1 MSDVLE
7 TIKKIEDSYEAS
19 RKIFDAMQLERAK
32 FVDALDGNKHPW
44 IGKLCWF
51 SDEKKKLGKSD
62 MGLLKYFNKDNLING
77 GRPYSTCMRS
87 YMYCRA
93 VTESELKE
101 LLTKEQ

>member
-7 TIKKIEDSYEAS
+7 TIKKIEDSYETA
-19 RKIFDAMQLERAK
+19 RKIYDKMQDERSK
-32 FVDALDGNKHPW
+32 WVDALGNGKHPW

-51 SDEKKKLGKSD
+51 SDERKKLGKSD
-62 MGLLKYFNKDNLING
+62 MGTLQHFNKDNLISG

-101 LLTKEQ
+101 LLAKEK